1 MSASGSPTKP
11 TTRRGPI
18 HASLVARSAIAA
30 LTAVTLFLL
39 LRLGL
44 IEFFA
49 WWNRWQFAIRPEL
62 ENWTMPRY
70 GVEVPATV
78 WALGVVILAAV
89 LAITMYILGRR
100 HAQ

>member
-1 MSASGSPTKP
+1 MSASES
-11 TTRRGPI
+11 TTGRGPI
-18 HASLVARSAIAA
+18 QPSIVARSAIAA
-30 LTAVTLFLL
+30 LTAVALFLL

-49 WWNRWQFAIRPEL
+49 WWNRWQFVMRPEL

-89 LAITMYILGRR
+89 VAVTMYILGRR
-100 HAQ
+100 PAQ

>member
-1 MSASGSPTKP
+1 MSASEP
-11 TTRRGPI
+11 TTGRGPI
-18 HASLVARSAIAA
+18 QATIVAPSAIAA
-30 LTAVTLFLL
+30 LTAVALFLL

-49 WWNRWQFAIRPEL
+49 WWNRWQFAMRPEL

-89 LAITMYILGRR
+89 VAITLYTHGRLC
-100 HAQ
+100 AE